1 MRKMKTILGIL
12 AICILITGIGIAIF
26 ALRLGLG
33 NPALT
38 TFIEKIMNETLEVK
52 VAAYF
57 GAVIEGDERKALAIW
72 QLPDWEGWESS
83 EAAPLLSERRE
94 SVTKELI
101 VMGIKGFD
109 ILSIEWWRTCCEPG
123 VIDLPREAGGARIR
137 VQLTSRDNAKCVY
150 ILDVFHRE
158 TSYWGKAGGYLPR
171 HWVLR
176 DVYPSDQKPL
186 FWIYPLMF
194 SFLSNFY

>member
-1 MRKMKTILGIL
+1 MGISTV
-12 AICILITGIGIAIF
+12 CILLIVIGAYIF
-26 ALRLGLG
+26 VVRIGLG

-38 TFIEKIMNETLEVK
+38 TFVERIMNETPKAK

-57 GAVIEGDERKALAIW
+57 GAVIKGDERKALTIW
-72 QLPDWEGWESS
+72 QLPEWEGWESS

-94 SVTKELI
+94 NVTKELLA
-101 VMGIKGFD
+101 MGIKD
-109 ILSIEWWRTCCEPG
+109 YNILNVEWWGTCCEPH
-123 VIDLPREAGGARIR
+123 VIENPREAGGARIR
-137 VQLTSRDNAKCVY
+137 VQLTSRDDDEHVY

-158 TSYWGKAGGYLPR
+158 TSYWGGAGGYLPR

-176 DVYPSDQKPL
+176 DVYPSGQKPL

-194 SFLSNFY
+194 SFISNLYLN